1 MPTVEERFSVAL
13 HHSARIWRQALD
25 ARLKDLGV
33 GSAGWLAIALVAKA
47 HSPLSQKEL
56 ANQLGVE
63 GPTVVATADRLE
75 AAGLIARTASASDRR
90 VKLIVLTDAGRA
102 LYARVKA
109 EADAF
114 RHAMLSDVE
123 KQALATATA
132 VLEALRARI
141 ETEL

>member
-1 MPTVEERFSVAL
+1 MPTIEERFSVAL
-13 HHSARIWRQALD
+13 HHSARTWRQALD

-47 HSPLSQKEL
+47 PSPLSQKEL

-75 AAGLIARTASASDRR
+75 SAGLIVRTPSDSDRR
-90 VKLIVLTDAGRA
+90 VKLIVLTGAGRA
-102 LYARVKA
+102 LYARVRA

-114 RHAMLSDVE
+114 RHTMLSDVD
-123 KQALATATA
+123 KKALATATA

-141 ETEL
+141 EAEL